1 MTRVWIWVP
10 VVLLM
15 WFGTAYAAETGTLLR
30 QADLKAKPFL
40 DAETLIKLPEKT
52 PVEIVQRQGPWMLV
66 KVQDKTGYVRMLQV
80 RMSVADSA
88 QARAAARA
96 PGWGVTAAAS
106 RPAGATT
113 TVTTGVRGFDE
124 QALKNAQPDPAAF
137 ARMASFAMSGEQARQ
152 FAQKSPLAA
161 RSISYYDASGKSV
174 KGVK

>member
-1 MTRVWIWVP
+1 MLLVW
-10 VVLLM
+10 L
-15 WFGTAYAAETGTLLR
+15 GTAYAAESGTLLR

-40 DAETLIKLPEKT
+40 DAETLTKLPEKT

-66 KVQDKTGYVRMLQV
+66 KAQDKTGYVRMLQV
-80 RMSVADSA
+80 RMSVSDSA
-88 QARAAARA
+88 QARAAVRG
-96 PGWGVTAAAS
+96 PGWGGATTAS
-106 RPAGATT
+106 RPVGSAT

-161 RSISYYDASGKSV
+161 RSISYYDASGKAV